1 MEWIAA
7 LWTTSLIW
15 ISKVK
20 YFMNNKISKE
30 FSKGNK
36 ILFKKVE
43 ISIKFLT
50 EIIWVGKEWT
60 ESKHNGMVKIK
71 KKL

>member
-1 MEWIAA
+1 
-7 LWTTSLIW
+7 
-15 ISKVK
+15 
-20 YFMNNKISKE
+20 MNNKISKE

-50 EIIWVGKEWT
+50 EII
-60 ESKHNGMVKIK
+60 
-71 KKL
+71 